1 MENDAFLCSGNE
13 SSTSI
18 VIRLHFQRGWW
29 DSYFTITVIL
39 KHKSQT
45 RSVDSHCCSSSS
57 SPLCWFWWRA
67 AQDSSYVG
75 VQTHWGM
82 KGSREWVMY
91 DDTAKCGSVGAKG
104 GLKPGK
110 RIWTLKI
117 PVNKHRFRNR
127 NIVNYCYLRIMMP
140 YSCLSEDQMMSSFC
154 LILKTDSQ
162 LYNYV

>member
-1 MENDAFLCSGNE
+1 MMLFSAQEMKAIQW
-13 SSTSI
+13 SI
-18 VIRLHFQRGWW
+18 IIRLHFQRGWW

-57 SPLCWFWWRA
+57 SPLCWIRWRA
-67 AQDSSYVG
+67 TQDSSYVAI
-75 VQTHWGM
+75 QTHWGM

-117 PVNKHRFRNR
+117 K
-127 NIVNYCYLRIMMP
+127 
-140 YSCLSEDQMMSSFC
+140 CLNL
-154 LILKTDSQ
+154 LISTGSKIGIFLITVTYVLWCHILAHQKIKLCHPSALFLK
-162 LYNYV
+162 